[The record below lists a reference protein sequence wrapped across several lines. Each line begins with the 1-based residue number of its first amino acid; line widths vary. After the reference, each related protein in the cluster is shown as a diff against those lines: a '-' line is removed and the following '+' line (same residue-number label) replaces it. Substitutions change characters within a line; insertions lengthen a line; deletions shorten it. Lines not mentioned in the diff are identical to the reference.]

1 MQSVI
6 EYICSGLKKCMRNQN
21 WFCKWLQ
28 EITFY
33 MKEGISNRHLRNTKY
48 IYTFFQRTNEM
59 KHEQAITVCIKTEN
73 FKA

>member
-1 MQSVI
+1 
-6 EYICSGLKKCMRNQN
+6 
-21 WFCKWLQ
+21 
-28 EITFY
+28 

-48 IYTFFQRTNEM
+48 MYTFFQRTYEM